1 MKNTIIKLTALFSF
15 GALAL
20 SGCDN
25 FDEMNV
31 NKNALQTTNATS
43 YVQPI
48 TFGLEY
54 ALLERSFDVNSQLMQ
69 YTVQAQTQAERI
81 YNYRFNNSIINYFW
95 QNIYRWAGNAETM
108 CVQAEKDNDRTGLAI
123 ACILKV
129 LTLSHITDAFGDAPY
144 FEAGKGYTEGKF
156 YPAYDS
162 QKEIYR
168 DMFEKLELANELLAE
183 GKDFDA
189 LEDYMYDGKVARWR
203 KFGNSLYVR
212 LLMRAAL
219 KDESDRTGE
228 RLDAVSKLNEIFSY
242 PSVYPVFESRADAAN
257 VKFDANVNAQYTPF
271 HNVRAGLWNANMICE
286 RLMNEMYVLD
296 SDENVILSDPR
307 LSFYFDN
314 KRVGAPTQVTY
325 QELVPYVDIVAHYNR
340 GLIQNR
346 DHFSIMCFSEIWFI
360 WAEAA
365 HRKWISGTA
374 KSYYDRAVAESIYEW
389 NPDASE
395 SIVSS
400 FLSNPLVSLDG
411 LRDDAALERIMTQ
424 KWISTVL
431 VGIEAWCDYRRT
443 GYPEMPVKSLAGND
457 GVLPTRLLY
466 PADEEFRNPVNYDEA
481 VNGWLGGVNNMKT
494 EVWWADHN
502 QKRKKE

>member
-1 MKNTIIKLTALFSF
+1 
-15 GALAL
+15 
-20 SGCDN
+20 
-25 FDEMNV
+25 
-31 NKNALQTTNATS
+31 
-43 YVQPI
+43 
-48 TFGLEY
+48 
-54 ALLERSFDVNSQLMQ
+54 
-69 YTVQAQTQAERI
+69 
-81 YNYRFNNSIINYFW
+81 
-95 QNIYRWAGNAETM
+95 
-108 CVQAEKDNDRTGLAI
+108 
-123 ACILKV
+123 
-129 LTLSHITDAFGDAPY
+129 
-144 FEAGKGYTEGKF
+144 
-156 YPAYDS
+156 
-162 QKEIYR
+162 
-168 DMFEKLELANELLAE
+168 
-183 GKDFDA
+183 
-189 LEDYMYDGKVARWR
+189 
-203 KFGNSLYVR
+203 
-212 LLMRAAL
+212 MRAAL
-219 KDESDRTGE
+219 KDEVDVETES
-228 RLDAVSKLNEIFSY
+228 LFAVSKLNQIFSY
-242 PSVYPVFESRADAAN
+242 PADYPVFESREDAADVPFN
-257 VKFDANVNAQYTPF
+257 DAVAAQQTPF
-271 HNVRAGLWNANMICE
+271 FSWRAGSWNSNMICE

-374 KSYYDRAVAESIYEW
+374 KSYYDRAVAESVYEW
-389 NPDASE
+389 NPDVSE

>member
-1 MKNTIIKLTALFSF
+1 M
-15 GALAL
+15 
-20 SGCDN
+20 
-25 FDEMNV
+25 
-31 NKNALQTTNATS
+31 
-43 YVQPI
+43 
-48 TFGLEY
+48 
-54 ALLERSFDVNSQLMQ
+54 
-69 YTVQAQTQAERI
+69 
-81 YNYRFNNSIINYFW
+81 
-95 QNIYRWAGNAETM
+95 
-108 CVQAEKDNDRTGLAI
+108 
-123 ACILKV
+123 
-129 LTLSHITDAFGDAPY
+129 
-144 FEAGKGYTEGKF
+144 
-156 YPAYDS
+156 
-162 QKEIYR
+162 
-168 DMFEKLELANELLAE
+168 
-183 GKDFDA
+183 
-189 LEDYMYDGKVARWR
+189 
-203 KFGNSLYVR
+203 
-212 LLMRAAL
+212 
-219 KDESDRTGE
+219 
-228 RLDAVSKLNEIFSY
+228 
-242 PSVYPVFESRADAAN
+242 
-257 VKFDANVNAQYTPF
+257 
-271 HNVRAGLWNANMICE
+271 
-286 RLMNEMYVLD
+286 
-296 SDENVILSDPR
+296 
-307 LSFYFDN
+307 
-314 KRVGAPTQVTY
+314 
-325 QELVPYVDIVAHYNR
+325 DIVAHYNR